1 MWKKVPDVP
10 ESVKALRDKEP
21 QTLGDKS
28 RKQLDRTKT
37 SCGTLQR
44 KTGKQMYTTAQTTAA
59 DWETNV
65 NNLF

>member
-10 ESVKALRDKEP
+10 ESVKALRDKE
-21 QTLGDKS
+21 
-28 RKQLDRTKT
+28 
-37 SCGTLQR
+37 CGTLQR